1 MSVSLI
7 VVMDHLKAVPCPNPP
22 PQPLNVGV
30 YAISDTSIFVVWDKP
45 LGNGYGYHI
54 SIQEA
59 GTEVQSN
66 SGNQGF
72 GNAGFV
78 QIKGLTA
85 ESQYTATVQLM
96 CTEEPNALSLNEM
109 VLVRTL
115 QVG

>member
-1 MSVSLI
+1 
-7 VVMDHLKAVPCPNPP
+7 MDHMKAVPCINPP
-22 PQPLNVGV
+22 PRPLNVGV

-59 GTEVQSN
+59 GTEVQS
-66 SGNQGF
+66 SRGNQGF

-78 QIKGLTA
+78 QINGLTA
-85 ESQYTATVQLM
+85 DSQYTATVQLM
-96 CTEEPNALSLNEM
+96 CTEEPNALSLDEM